1 MLRWSHRHGKRLP
14 WWRKGHLIHELTGF
28 KTVKWKAEPECN
40 LFQQYMKKKSM
51 NYNYI
56 AALQKQNREYSN
68 ACICTQQSDLFTDNK
83 TTKDTG
89 QLWLMTT

>member
-1 MLRWSHRHGKRLP
+1 MQFIP
-14 WWRKGHLIHELTGF
+14 
-28 KTVKWKAEPECN
+28 TV
-40 LFQQYMKKKSM
+40 YKKNPM

-56 AALQKQNREYSN
+56 PALQKQNREYSN

-89 QLWLMTT
+89 QL